1 MTLFYTLPA
10 TALVEGVST
19 DDGQDVLA
27 VHRNGDS
34 ISATVYTP
42 RSDDPDIDTLN
53 RTQPE
58 TRLFRCHGMVE
69 LAVFTDTQVDL
80 SDHASAQD
88 VRVVDDGV
96 RRPG

>member
-1 MTLFYTLPA
+1 MTIFYKLPV

-27 VHRNGDS
+27 VHRSGDS
-34 ISATVYTP
+34 ISATVYPP
-42 RSDDPDIDTLN
+42 RSDDPDSDALN

-58 TRLFRCHGMVE
+58 TRIFHCHGMVE

-88 VRVVDDGV
+88 VRLVNDVAQ
-96 RRPG
+96 RPD